1 MSKIY
6 YVMGKSSSGKDTIY
20 KHLAEENPE
29 LRMVVPYTTRPIREG
44 ETDGVEYFFVN
55 REQLAKMEK
64 AGQVIE
70 ARSYDTKCGVWTY
83 FTADDGQINLEEHD
97 YLMIGTLVSY
107 RALKAYFGEER
118 IVPLY
123 IQVEDGE
130 RLFRALER
138 ERKEAH
144 PRYTELC
151 RRFLAD
157 EEDFSEEKLQEAGI
171 RKDIEALL
179 QGKRKMGV
187 TDVSRYYKFMAVL
200 DMADGSVRKAMEKLI
215 SGFSSDIRVKEYV
228 PGVTRVDDTQ
238 VVYVVYVGA
247 SEANPKP

>member
-1 MSKIY
+1 MSKIF

-20 KHLAEENPE
+20 KRLMEKNPDF
-29 LRMVVPYTTRPIREG
+29 RTVVPYTTRPVRDG
-44 ETDGVEYFFVN
+44 EKDGVEYFFAD
-55 REQLAKMEK
+55 EAQLNEMQE
-64 AGQVIE
+64 AGKVIE
-70 ARSYDTKCGVWTY
+70 VRSYNTRCGVWTY

-107 RALKAYFGEER
+107 QALKEYFGAEK

-138 ERKEAH
+138 EQREAV
-144 PRYTELC
+144 PKYAEMC

-171 RKDIEALL
+171 QRRFENRDLEICLNEI
-179 QGKRKMGV
+179 Q
-187 TDVSRYYKFMAVL
+187 DF
-200 DMADGSVRKAMEKLI
+200 
-215 SGFSSDIRVKEYV
+215 IR
-228 PGVTRVDDTQ
+228 
-238 VVYVVYVGA
+238 
-247 SEANPKP
+247 SERETNNRAEHPEPQA

>member
-70 ARSYDTKCGVWTY
+70 VRSYDTKCGVWTY

-107 RALKAYFGEER
+107 RALKAYFGAER

-171 RKDIEALL
+171 RIRFENRDLASCLSEIE
-179 QGKRKMGV
+179 GFISRDKEMSKRG
-187 TDVSRYYKFMAVL
+187 DQSEVL
-200 DMADGSVRKAMEKLI
+200 
-215 SGFSSDIRVKEYV
+215 
-228 PGVTRVDDTQ
+228 
-238 VVYVVYVGA
+238 
-247 SEANPKP
+247 

>member
-1 MSKIY
+1 MSKIF

-20 KHLAEENPE
+20 KRLMEKNPDF
-29 LRMVVPYTTRPIREG
+29 RTVVPYTTRPVRDG
-44 ETDGVEYFFVN
+44 EKDGVEYFFAD
-55 REQLAKMEK
+55 EAQLNEMQE
-64 AGQVIE
+64 AGKVIE
-70 ARSYDTKCGVWTY
+70 VRSYNTRCGVWTY
-83 FTADDGQINLEEHD
+83 FTADDGRINLEEHD

-107 RALKAYFGEER
+107 QALKEYFGAEK

-138 ERKEAH
+138 EQREAV

-171 RKDIEALL
+171 QRRFENRDLEICLNEI
-179 QGKRKMGV
+179 Q
-187 TDVSRYYKFMAVL
+187 DF
-200 DMADGSVRKAMEKLI
+200 
-215 SGFSSDIRVKEYV
+215 IR
-228 PGVTRVDDTQ
+228 
-238 VVYVVYVGA
+238 
-247 SEANPKP
+247 SERETNNRAEHPEPQA

>member
-1 MSKIY
+1 MSKIF

-20 KHLAEENPE
+20 KRLMEKNPDF
-29 LRMVVPYTTRPIREG
+29 RTVVPYTTRPVRDG
-44 ETDGVEYFFVN
+44 EKDGVEYFFAD
-55 REQLAKMEK
+55 EAQLNEMQE
-64 AGQVIE
+64 AGKVIE
-70 ARSYDTKCGVWTY
+70 VRSYNTRCGVWTY

-107 RALKAYFGEER
+107 QALKEYFGAEK

-138 ERKEAH
+138 EQREAV

-171 RKDIEALL
+171 QRHFENRDLEICLNEI
-179 QGKRKMGV
+179 Q
-187 TDVSRYYKFMAVL
+187 DF
-200 DMADGSVRKAMEKLI
+200 
-215 SGFSSDIRVKEYV
+215 IR
-228 PGVTRVDDTQ
+228 
-238 VVYVVYVGA
+238 
-247 SEANPKP
+247 SERETNNRAEHPEPQA